1 MSLSRKK
8 RTLRVFAR
16 IRIDKLTPIQ
26 MPHIDLP
33 ELQKGRKAFT
43 KEEWMELMLRSAG
56 YEPESLTVR
65 EKWLMLTRMIDKV

>member
-1 MSLSRKK
+1 
-8 RTLRVFAR
+8 
-16 IRIDKLTPIQ
+16 

-33 ELQKGRKAFT
+33 EVQQGRKAFT

-65 EKWLMLTRMIDKV
+65 EQWLLLTRMIDKV